1 MTDATSDTLNFN
13 ARPKANVWDE
23 DLRQLQALAD
33 WMDSKFVIPGTKI
46 RFGLDSI
53 IGLIPGLGDTASAA
67 VTAFIIAKAGKYNL
81 PFHVKMRMAWNG
93 FLDWL
98 VGLIPFFGDIFD
110 VGFKA
115 NRKNVALI
123 VEHLE
128 RQKNTV
134 A

>member
-1 MTDATSDTLNFN
+1 M
-13 ARPKANVWDE
+13 WDE

>member
-46 RFGLDSI
+46 RFGLDSV